1 MSLQGFYSAT
11 ATNSKLDFC
20 SLSSSLNLFST
31 EMSGLPFIREMFGD
45 LSSRE
50 NLYVSVGA

>member
-20 SLSSSLNLFST
+20 SLSSSLNLFSM
-31 EMSGLPFIREMFGD
+31 EMSGLPFIKEMFGD

-50 NLYVSVGA
+50 NLYVGVEA

>member
-20 SLSSSLNLFST
+20 SLSSSFNLFSM
-31 EMSGLPFIREMFGD
+31 EMSALLFIKKMFGD

-50 NLYVSVGA
+50 KLYVGFGA